1 MATAEEPLDEPS
13 VSGIM
18 DQWCRTRVDVDPQV
32 GTHGDG
38 RSPAD
43 LEPHGRVARLKFADD
58 RPADADHPSDLRL
71 RHTQPQPKLTQLWP
85 VRMASMRDRRAASR
99 WTIRREPASG
109 S

>member
-13 VSGIM
+13 VSGVM

-58 RPADADHPSDLRL
+58 RPAYADHPSNLGL
-71 RHTQPQPKLTQLWP
+71 RHAQPQPKLTQLLTGSNG
-85 VRMASMRDRRAASR
+85 VDAGQAGGFTLDD
-99 WTIRREPASG
+99 PA
-109 S
+109 